1 MAKWNGHRGTIHI
14 ATAMFSKLLPLVT
27 PASALAVPND
37 FTALVNTAV
46 RFEPPP
52 SLSLSLGCHGGVIKS
67 QIAHLSSQLFARNF
81 HVTKAATAR
90 AAARS
95 AAGVPSPLHGMQ
107 FSTLGETN
115 AP

>member
-14 ATAMFSKLLPLVT
+14 ATAMFSELLPLVT

-52 SLSLSLGCHGGVIKS
+52 SLSLPLSLSLGCHGGVIKS

-81 HVTKAATAR
+81 HVTKAA
-90 AAARS
+90 AARPAT
-95 AAGVPSPLHGMQ
+95 AAQLRRRR
-107 FSTLGETN
+107 
-115 AP
+115 